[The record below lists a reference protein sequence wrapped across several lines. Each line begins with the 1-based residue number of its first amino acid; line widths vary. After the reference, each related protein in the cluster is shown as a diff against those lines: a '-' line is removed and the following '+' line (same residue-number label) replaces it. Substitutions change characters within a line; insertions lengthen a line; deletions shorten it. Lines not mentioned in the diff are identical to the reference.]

1 MWWHSRHSTWPI
13 VHRIADRLLGLVSVT
28 SPPRFVSSANW
39 VNMPSVLPCDLVC
52 CLALF
57 WKQDIKKLSGRFF
70 FLSSCLIAAK
80 NWNDRPVFSSNRQ
93 DLMGKQQAVCSSG
106 MRVDKPLK
114 EWPCPSLAFL
124 SYIPL
129 FLPFSRSL
137 CKTGDCTSI
146 RLIGYAQDQSGNGV
160 CFPAWGSYSGLWHP
174 LFFSSCYFLW
184 PSFWTLFPYSNYLT
198 KPYSQVLST
207 ALISVSQTEFEQY
220 LVLTKNHS

>member
-1 MWWHSRHSTWPI
+1 MTVLLCTCVSRHGYYFLLHECEAMRWHSRHSTWPI

-28 SPPRFVSSANW
+28 SPPRFVSSASW
-39 VNMPSVLPCDLVC
+39 VNMPSLLPCDLVC
-52 CLALF
+52 HLALF

-70 FLSSCLIAAK
+70 FLGSCLIAAK

-93 DLMGKQQAVCSSG
+93 DLLGKQQAVHCPG

-124 SYIPL
+124 FYIPL
-129 FLPFSRSL
+129 FLPLSRSL
-137 CKTGDCTSI
+137 CKIGDCTSI

-174 LFFSSCYFLW
+174 LFFF
-184 PSFWTLFPYSNYLT
+184 
-198 KPYSQVLST
+198 
-207 ALISVSQTEFEQY
+207 
-220 LVLTKNHS
+220 